1 MQFQNLNPNRLRLVF
16 VNRVGLLALLGLL
29 LILSACHSTAKEYK
43 ETFLVFG
50 TIVDITLYDVD
61 AQTAANAFSVLN
73 DDFQRMHRMWHPW
86 NKGAL
91 QRTNQLLETTAE
103 FSYNPSIH
111 NLIVRSRKL
120 VDDSHHLYN
129 PAIGKLLDLWGFHS
143 DEPPTGPPPPKHA
156 IEALVK
162 QNPQISDI
170 IIKGIRMRSRN
181 PSVKL
186 DFGAMA
192 KGLAIDQELNYLKS
206 IGIDNAIMNAGG
218 DLKAIGQHGDRHWKV
233 AIRDPRSKGMLA
245 NLDVFDGEAVFTSGD
260 YERYFESEDTHQRYH
275 HIIDPRTGYPAKNA
289 ISVTVIHTDAATADA
304 AATALLIA
312 GVNEWPEI
320 AKSMGIEYVLLVDKN
335 KHMQL
340 TQKMAQRLKLS
351 TKHNNVTIFD

>member
-1 MQFQNLNPNRLRLVF
+1 MPFQTLNPGRLRLIF
-16 VNRVGLLALLGLL
+16 FNHIRLSTLLGLL
-29 LILSACHSTAKEYK
+29 VILSACHSTIREYK
-43 ETFLVFG
+43 ETFFVFG
-50 TIVDITLYDVD
+50 TIVDVTLYDVD

-103 FSYNPSIH
+103 FSYNPSILD
-111 NLIVRSRKL
+111 LIERSRKL
-120 VDDSHHLYN
+120 AHDSHNLYN

-143 DEPPTGPPPPKHA
+143 DEPPTGPPPSKQA

-162 QNPQISDI
+162 LNPQISDI
-170 IIKGIRMRSRN
+170 TVSGVRMRSSN

-192 KGLAIDQELNYLKS
+192 KGLAIDMELNYLKS
-206 IGIDNAIMNAGG
+206 VGIHNAILNAGG
-218 DLKAIGQHGDRHWKV
+218 DLKAIGQHGERHWKV
-233 AIRDPRSKGMLA
+233 AIRDPRSEGMLA

-260 YERYFESEDTHQRYH
+260 YERYFESEDHHQRFH
-275 HIIDPRTGYPAKNA
+275 HILDPRTGYPAKNA
-289 ISVTVIHTDAATADA
+289 ISVTVIHSDAATADA

-312 GVNEWPEI
+312 GSNHWQEI
-320 AKSMGIEYVLLVDKN
+320 AKSMGIDYVLLVDKN

-340 TQKMAQRLKLS
+340 TQKMAQRLNLS